1 MVKVQDL
8 LGHVLVILGL
18 MFLVFLVLDQYNPM
32 MNFINNNISRTLLAL
47 FCVCGIAR
55 SIYDWYM
62 EEKSL

>member
-1 MVKVQDL
+1 MIKLQGL
-8 LGHVLVILGL
+8 LRHAMVILAL

-32 MNFINNNISRTLLAL
+32 MNFVNNNISRTLLVL

>member
-47 FCVCGIAR
+47 FCLCSIAR
-55 SIYDWYM
+55 SIYDWHK
-62 EEKSL
+62 EESL